1 MPPHDFANT
10 TADNVTGNGLN
21 LAAFQFRKPT
31 AGFLF
36 PGGFNLRLNAGVQ
49 GKRQAIH
56 HFRHLFARQMAR
68 LFDDLIQ
75 CHRHGEKLRRN
86 HAGRNG
92 EFSFPTGRGGFR
104 QKAAL
109 IIFLEAMRHLPTAA
123 TTAGEPS
130 ALSEGRVPRAPRF
143 WASQGVAELHPP
155 KLAEI
160 YSAQSPVTGMVKT
173 TGEGARPGLIAPKR
187 E

>member
-1 MPPHDFANT
+1 MA
-10 TADNVTGNGLN
+10 
-21 LAAFQFRKPT
+21 
-31 AGFLF
+31 
-36 PGGFNLRLNAGVQ
+36 
-49 GKRQAIH
+49 
-56 HFRHLFARQMAR
+56 AR
-68 LFDDLIQ
+68 LTLSTISPRLQPLVFVRPNPQVPSATRD
-75 CHRHGEKLRRN
+75 R
-86 HAGRNG
+86 
-92 EFSFPTGRGGFR
+92 FSFPTGRGGFR

-173 TGEGARPGLIAPKR
+173 TGEGATPGLIAPKR